1 MKVRVT
7 ARSMRWVLIRRIRQ
21 ARLAADATKAELARR
36 VGVCASA
43 AAQWEHPHGTA
54 PSVANLA
61 RIAEIT
67 GVAFEWL
74 ATGRGPQRLAADV
87 AESALDPEC
96 LARTLFEEQ
105 LLKVVRRIP
114 SRQHEPLIQFLSTC
128 VRDRERQ
135 RN

>member
-1 MKVRVT
+1 MDV
-7 ARSMRWVLIRRIRQ
+7 
-21 ARLAADATKAELARR
+21 TKAELARR

-43 AAQWEHPHGTA
+43 AVQWEHPYGTA

-74 ATGRGPQRLAADV
+74 ATGRGPQRVAAEV
-87 AESALDPEC
+87 GESALDPEC

-105 LLKVVRRIP
+105 LLKVA
-114 SRQHEPLIQFLSTC
+114 RQLPARHHEPLIQFLSTC
-128 VRDRERQ
+128 VKDSRRQ
-135 RN
+135 QN